1 MPDIYK
7 RKGSDIWQYDFTVDG
22 TRYRKSAKTRDRRLA
37 EDIAIQHEERVR
49 RAAVHGQEAII
60 TFPECVAEYINDGKD
75 GRFTAP
81 LIRHF
86 RKWKV
91 KDITGPEIRKAAK
104 ILYPG
109 ASAATW
115 NRQVITPMRAIINHV
130 AEAKRLPKISVKRFK
145 EEKKRRPA
153 GSSDWL
159 KAFCKAAKKLGMSE
173 TAAIAR
179 FMFET
184 ATRVSEACRL
194 TWDDVNLQL
203 GIAFLTKT
211 KTEPR
216 KVFLTRAMVIDLAN
230 IRSRHETLVFAA
242 ANRSTVKKRI
252 DKVIKEA
259 GLVRLTSHELGR
271 HGFATEMIRRNGV
284 DVATTADHGGW
295 KSRRLLMETY
305 VEGDADREVIDR
317 VFGKKS
323 GS

>member
-37 EDIAIQHEERVR
+37 EDIAIQHEDRVR

-159 KAFCKAAKKLGMSE
+159 KAFCKAAKKLGMPE

>member
-1 MPDIYK
+1 MPDVYK
-7 RKGSDIWQYDFTVDG
+7 RTGSDIWQYDFTVDG
-22 TRYRKSAKTRDRRLA
+22 KRYRRSSKTRDRRLA
-37 EDIAIQHEERVR
+37 EDIAIQHEDRVR
-49 RAAVHGQEAII
+49 RAAVHGQEAIV
-60 TFPECVAEYINDGKD
+60 TFPEAVAEYINDGKD

-104 ILYPG
+104 IIYPD
-109 ASAATW
+109 AAAATW
-115 NRQVITPMRAIINHV
+115 NRQVITPMRAIINHI

-159 KAFCKAAKKLGMSE
+159 KVFSKTAKKLDMPE
-173 TAAIAR
+173 TAAMAR

-194 TWDDVNLQL
+194 TWDDVNLQMGVAYL
-203 GIAFLTKT
+203 EKT

-216 KVFLTRAMVIDLAN
+216 KVFLTRAMVIEMAN
-230 IRSRHETLVFAA
+230 IRSLYPVLVFGA
-242 ANRSTVKKRI
+242 ANRSTAKKRF
-252 DKVIKEA
+252 DKVIAKA
-259 GLVRLTSHELGR
+259 GLNRLTSHEIGR